1 MEYHFTY
8 LDCEFFAQNLPIYRK
23 NKLDREIGRIFADM
37 IHREKVHFCNFAYE
51 HILGGND
58 KLCLNLEKRK
68 LLQMGQIP
76 SRSLYF
82 STPIVY
88 RHNMTYIWTV

>member
-23 NKLDREIGRIFADM
+23 NKFDREIGRIFADM
-37 IHREKVHFCNFAYE
+37 IHREKVHFAISRMNTFRE
-51 HILGGND
+51 ND
-58 KLCLNLEKRK
+58 KLCLNLKKEATTN
-68 LLQMGQIP
+68 GP
-76 SRSLYF
+76 NSHRSLYF